1 MRRMNM
7 AIPGYMWMTDS
18 QGNPINSTVK
28 VQGRENSAEI
38 YEFHHEVSIPADNR
52 SGVLTGTRKHGAFKV
67 VKQFCS
73 ATPVLNKACASGQ
86 TLQQVKLSWYR
97 IDATGK
103 EQEYFRQTLS
113 NAKVVAV
120 KPTVSDVKDPNKE
133 QYGHLEEVHFRYEKI
148 QWLYLDGNIA
158 AEDSWTER
166 S

>member
-1 MRRMNM
+1 MP
-7 AIPGYMWMTDS
+7 IPGYMWMTDN
-18 QGNPINSTVK
+18 QGNLIKSSVT
-28 VQGRENSAEI
+28 VQGRENSAEV
-38 YEFHHEVSIPADNR
+38 YEFHHEVSIPTDSH
-52 SGVLTGTRKHGAFKV
+52 SGNLTGTRKHGAFKV

-73 ATPVLNKACASGQ
+73 ATPVLNKACSSGQ
-86 TLQQVKLSWYR
+86 TLQQVKVSWYR
-97 IDATGK
+97 INATGQ

-120 KPTVSDVKDPNKE
+120 KPRVADVNDPKQE

-158 AEDSWTER
+158 AEDAWTER